1 MRKVLVNP
9 GKHDLAASFG
19 LLALRLVPALL
30 MVLDHGTDKITQ
42 FGAGIVDPFGLGLP
56 FASAVLVAVFLVCPI
71 LVGVGL
77 LTRPAAL
84 ITTTGLALIT
94 FRYPWW
100 DAGFLPEYASLGE
113 PLGKSPVYLYLA
125 AYGGI
130 LLTGAGAL
138 SFDRLIQGKG

>member
-1 MRKVLVNP
+1 MPKLLVNP

-30 MVLDHGTDKITQ
+30 LVLDHGTSKVSA
-42 FGAGIVDPFGLGLP
+42 FGAGVIDPFGLGLT
-56 FASAVLVAVFLVCPI
+56 FAAAVLVGVELVCPI

-84 ITTTGLALIT
+84 ISAAGLALLT

-100 DAGFLPEYASLGE
+100 DAGFLPEYTRLGA
-113 PLGKSPVYLYLA
+113 LGYSPAYLYLA
-125 AYGGI
+125 AYGGVV
-130 LLTGAGAL
+130 LTGAGAISL
-138 SFDRLIQGKG
+138 DRLIQGKG

>member
-19 LLALRLVPALL
+19 LLALRLVPALS
-30 MVLDHGTDKITQ
+30 MVLDHGTDKVTQ
-42 FGAGIVDPFGLGLP
+42 FGAGIVDPFGLGLT
-56 FASAVLVAVFLVCPI
+56 FASAVLVAVELVCPI

-84 ITTTGLALIT
+84 ISAAGLALIT

-100 DAGFLPEYASLGE
+100 DAGFLPEYAHLHALGRT
-113 PLGKSPVYLYLA
+113 PIYLYLTA
-125 AYGGI
+125 FGGVV
-130 LLTGAGAL
+130 LTGAGAL